1 MKQFKIL
8 IVDDNDFFRETL
20 KITLQRYF
28 PMAAVQEAENAH
40 EATLKIG
47 TFIPDLIFMDIQ
59 LNGVSGL
66 DLTKKIKASYPKIAI
81 VILTMFDIPE
91 YRRAASD
98 YGADRFLAKSSLN
111 PLGLEVL
118 VKTYQKAPA
127 KLMN

>member
-1 MKQFKIL
+1 M
-8 IVDDNDFFRETL
+8 
-20 KITLQRYF
+20 
-28 PMAAVQEAENAH
+28 
-40 EATLKIG
+40 
-47 TFIPDLIFMDIQ
+47 PDLIFMDVQ

-111 PLGLEVL
+111 SLGLEVL

-127 KLMN
+127 KLVMN